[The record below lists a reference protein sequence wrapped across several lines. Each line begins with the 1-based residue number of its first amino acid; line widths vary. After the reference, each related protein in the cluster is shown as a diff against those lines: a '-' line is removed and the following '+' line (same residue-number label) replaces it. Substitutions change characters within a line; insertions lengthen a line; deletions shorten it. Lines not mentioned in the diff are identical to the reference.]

1 MEEKLQ
7 IHAFEPLLQEL
18 SASGFYFG
26 VDTWL
31 RLYRWLSLQ
40 VDKPEDVRQ
49 PEQLR
54 FALSAL
60 LCHTE
65 DQQRLFAAAFDRYFQ
80 TGAGSAN
87 PVLPGLSPAAKAAPP
102 PETAIPA
109 AATAAGKETAPI
121 ATTRIGPIRVNL
133 RFPNNALRVW
143 NHAEMDKAMQPL
155 REKEWAD
162 SYDWDIPGSIRQTI
176 RAGGIPQFVYQRR
189 KRAPSYLV
197 LIEQRS
203 LRDHLAAFYREMV
216 LEMNRRDIDA
226 DYYFYDTIPH
236 QVWKERNSPHHRI
249 PIERLA
255 GEQPEARLLLIG
267 AAEAYLALPRLS
279 PSNLAFQLREHWPQ
293 LALMCSNPVPD
304 WGRREL
310 ALCQLFP
317 VVPASAE
324 GLASLLR
331 QWNASYAFT
340 PAYWTQEHPEP
351 SLPQLAF
358 RGREVPEEV
367 ILQLRRYLGSGAF
380 RWLCATAWYPELY
393 FEMSSL
399 FHDEA
404 IPPRTDY
411 SEWEQNL
418 VWWVAM
424 YRLFRLPWFRNG
436 HLPGHIRE
444 SLRNLLPEEDAF
456 QVREQILRIL
466 QLPENA
472 PPPGSYADTTQT
484 FTMAW
489 LASEQQGGSIGDFLP
504 MHISLNAGD
513 IEDAIGRK
521 IWIRQEEEKV
531 RQSARK
537 QGTSSYQSS
546 FEASSFESR
555 ENIQDASS
563 RERLSLKGYVSLLQ
577 KTRKFSGAIELLS
590 QMRAAEIRPDITFF
604 NLMAEKTGNLE
615 ECRSLLAM
623 MRESSI
629 IPTDATLAA
638 MVKNMGSFDEAA
650 KMVGEMQRN
659 GLQAGTS
666 TAAALLYLSRN
677 FREAVRTMRLLP
689 GITRTKPD
697 SEVYLAYMQQT
708 ENLIQARQVLDELGK
723 LGLRPDKKIYT
734 VYLSK
739 APDYETARNIFA
751 EAQKEG
757 IEPDPP
763 MFTTLFS
770 KLSLFSQLAPLYKE
784 MLRHSISPN
793 RGMFTLMMQLAQAPE
808 EVEWVEAQMRAAGIG
823 EGTIRRTREQRARAG
838 QPGKKA
844 APKQKKAPNKKK

>member
-40 VDKPEDVRQ
+40 VDKPEDGRQ

-54 FALSAL
+54 FSLSAL

-65 DQQRLFAAAFDRYFQ
+65 EQQRLFAEAFDRYFQ
-80 TGAGSAN
+80 AGAGSTTLVTTAQ
-87 PVLPGLSPAAKAAPP
+87 LPAAKSAPLQETVLP
-102 PETAIPA
+102 PSAPA
-109 AATAAGKETAPI
+109 PVQGATTI
-121 ATTRIGPIRVNL
+121 ATSRIGPIRVNL

-162 SYDWDIPGSIRQTI
+162 SYDWDIPGSIRQTM

-203 LRDHLAAFYREMV
+203 LRDHLSAFYREMV
-216 LEMNRRDIDA
+216 LEMNRRDVDA
-226 DYYFYDTIPH
+226 DYYFYDTMPR
-236 QVWKERNSPHHRI
+236 QVWKEGNSPHHRI

-267 AAEAYLALPRLS
+267 AAESYLSLPRLS
-279 PSNLAFQLREHWPQ
+279 PSNLALQLREYWPL
-293 LALMCSNPVPD
+293 LALMCSTPVPD

-317 VVPASAE
+317 VVPATAE
-324 GLASLLR
+324 GLASLLG

-340 PAYWTQEHPEP
+340 PDFWSRKYPEP

-358 RGREVPEEV
+358 RGREIPEEV
-367 ILQLRRYLGSGAF
+367 ILNLRRYLGSGAF

-393 FEMSSL
+393 FELSSL

-411 SEWEQNL
+411 SEWEQNQ

-444 SLRNLLPEEDAF
+444 SLRGLLPEEDAF
-456 QVREQILRIL
+456 PVREQILRIL
-466 QLPENA
+466 LLPENA
-472 PPPGSYADTTQT
+472 PPPGSYADTTRT

-489 LASEQQGGSIGDFLP
+489 LASEQEGGSINEFLP
-504 MHISLNAGD
+504 EHIGLSAGD

-521 IWIRQEEEKV
+521 IWIRQEEEKKRRST
-531 RQSARK
+531 RQ
-537 QGTSSYQSS
+537 QGSSSYQSS
-546 FEASSFESR
+546 FEAPPFAGT
-555 ENIQDASS
+555 ENILSASS
-563 RERLSLKGYVSLLQ
+563 REALSLKGYVSLLR
-577 KTRKFSGAIELLS
+577 KTRKFSDARELLTS
-590 QMRAAEIRPDITFF
+590 MRAAEIRPDLSFF
-604 NLMAEKTGNLE
+604 NLMAEKAGNLE
-615 ECRSLLAM
+615 ECRSLFVM
-623 MRESSI
+623 MRESGVR
-629 IPTDATLAA
+629 PQEATLAA
-638 MVKNMGSFDEAA
+638 MVKNMESFDEAA
-650 KMVGEMQRN
+650 KMVSEMQRN
-659 GLQAGTS
+659 GLQVGTS
-666 TAAALLYLSRN
+666 TAAALLLLTRN
-677 FREAVRTMRLLP
+677 FKEAERAMRLLP
-689 GITRTKPD
+689 GITGTKPD
-697 SEVYLAYMQQT
+697 PEVYLAYIQQA
-708 ENLIQARQVLDELGK
+708 ENLAQARQVMDELRK
-723 LGLRPDKKIYT
+723 QGLRPDKKIYT

-739 APDYETARNIFA
+739 APDYETARNIFT
-751 EAQKEG
+751 EAKKEG

-770 KLSLFSQLAPLYKE
+770 KLSHFSQVAPLYTE
-784 MLRHSISPN
+784 MMRHSIIP
-793 RGMFTLMMQLAQAPE
+793 
-808 EVEWVEAQMRAAGIG
+808 
-823 EGTIRRTREQRARAG
+823 
-838 QPGKKA
+838 
-844 APKQKKAPNKKK
+844 